1 MPRCSKD
8 AKKSSRLQ
16 LENLYR
22 TCRYCNANRPTNRFD
37 KHQKACKT
45 KWVILNERR
54 TRKTKAAGKPEAVA
68 IQRNEPEF
76 VQGSSSMQVDM
87 IDDLPGQSRSPVSL
101 NATEQPGEHRFYSHA
116 AFSKRKMC
124 RTSCHQFKLSSGI
137 P

>member
-45 KWVILNERR
+45 KWEILNEQR
-54 TRKTKAAGKPEAVA
+54 TRKTKAADEPAAQISTSGHFL
-68 IQRNEPEF
+68 QRNEPEF
-76 VQGSSSMQVDM
+76 VQGSSAMQVDM
-87 IDDLPGQSRSPVSL
+87 IDDLPGPSRSPIGL
-101 NATEQPGEHRFYSHA
+101 NTTEQPGEHRFYRSLASHNL
-116 AFSKRKMC
+116 R
-124 RTSCHQFKLSSGI
+124 RT
-137 P
+137 